1 MRAELLRRMR
11 TRGIALDSAVYAAST
26 PLVDRLL
33 GYEIARYVFGEQA
46 ESARRLRDD
55 SVVAAAVQFVSGAT
69 TQQELLRRAAA
80 APRVPTKP

>member
-1 MRAELLRRMR
+1 VTM
-11 TRGIALDSAVYAAST
+11 DSAVYEKSA

-55 SVVAAAVQFVSGAT
+55 AVVAAAVQFVSGAT
-69 TQQELLRRAAA
+69 TEQELLRRAATAPKA
-80 APRVPTKP
+80 AAQAKP